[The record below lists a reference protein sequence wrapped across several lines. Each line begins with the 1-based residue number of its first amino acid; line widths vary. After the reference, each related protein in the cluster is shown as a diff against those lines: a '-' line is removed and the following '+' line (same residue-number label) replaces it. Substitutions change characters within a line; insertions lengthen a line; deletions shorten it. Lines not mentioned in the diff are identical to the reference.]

1 MHAGTVR
8 TIYAISAAIYA
19 RMPAMHVSGQTCVY
33 TCALSNAVCVSIYCI
48 LLCVQLL
55 PTPICYEPLVN
66 HLVYRYLPL
75 VTQVSPD
82 LYISFKKAYLEN
94 RAAVVSGQM
103 SCESVLEL
111 VSTTPLGSLGGLSTS
126 SNVSEVF
133 GARYNKLK
141 NLSTYRCHTAV

>member
-1 MHAGTVR
+1 
-8 TIYAISAAIYA
+8 
-19 RMPAMHVSGQTCVY
+19 
-33 TCALSNAVCVSIYCI
+33 
-48 LLCVQLL
+48 
-55 PTPICYEPLVN
+55 
-66 HLVYRYLPL
+66 
-75 VTQVSPD
+75 
-82 LYISFKKAYLEN
+82 
-94 RAAVVSGQM
+94 VVSGQM